1 MTNDSRPQ
9 ISREEERQ
17 LVARLKDGDIDALDA
32 LWRAHAETV
41 FATVVFPVIP
51 VRDQA
56 EEVLQNTFIKAY
68 ERIGGYTFNP
78 ERGILPWLKTIA
90 RNLATDVH
98 RKSQRTERFCTGY
111 GQHLETTGSAPQRPD
126 DAVMEGQEAVV
137 NRQRVQAVLNSGKLN
152 ERYLAALRMRLW
164 EELDR
169 EVCAETLG
177 IKLGTFDVLF
187 HRAIKRFK
195 AVYADMYGN
204 S

>member
-1 MTNDSRPQ
+1 MTNDSRPA

-17 LVARLKDGDIDALDA
+17 LVVRLKSGDMAALDT
-32 LWRAHAETV
+32 LWRAYADVV
-41 FATVVFPVIP
+41 FATVVFPTIP

-56 EEVLQNTFIKAY
+56 EEVLQNTFVKAY
-68 ERIGGYTFNP
+68 ERIGGYKFDP
-78 ERGILPWLKTIA
+78 SRGILPWLKTIA
-90 RNLATDVH
+90 RNLATDIY

-111 GQHLETTGSAPQRPD
+111 GNHLETAGTGPSRPD
-126 DAVMEGQEAVV
+126 EAVIEGQEAVAM
-137 NRQRVQAVLNSGKLN
+137 RERVQAVFDSGKLN
-152 ERYLAALRMRLW
+152 ERYLSALRMRLW

-169 EVCAETLG
+169 EVCAQKLG

-195 AVYADMYGN
+195 TVYTEMYED